1 MQQQHYVHDGLPAI
15 RDGIDPENF
24 TEYIYSKTDEDIMVD
39 ILSVLESP
47 APQP

>member
-1 MQQQHYVHDGLPAI
+1 M

-39 ILSVLESP
+39 IYKVKYTGILFYRFLQFTIKP
-47 APQP
+47 RL